1 MNGLILINKPKGPT
15 SNTVSVWV
23 REILGE
29 KTGHCGTLDPNVSG
43 VLPILIGKGIKL
55 LEYLQI
61 HDKEYI
67 CLMKMDHKVDKEK
80 LNEALKSFVGEI
92 YQTPP
97 LHAAV
102 SRVTRTRK
110 IYSIE
115 LLETIGKRALFRIE
129 CQHGTYVRKLVE
141 DLGHVLGTK
150 AAMEELRRTKVGEF
164 TEQECVSLVQLKDAY
179 ALSKEKPGLLNGIIK
194 PLEYAVKSWPR
205 AYVKEKA
212 AENIIKGAD
221 LMAPGLERVEGQ
233 FNKGGILAIMSGDRL
248 IAVGKA
254 LFDSKNIINQKR
266 NPIVKL
272 EKVLVLAELA
282 KR

>member
-29 KTGHCGTLDPNVSG
+29 KSGHCGTLDPNVSG
-43 VLPILIGKGIKL
+43 VLPILVGKGIKL

-67 CLMKMDHKVDKEK
+67 CLMKIGKKIDDDRLK
-80 LNEALKSFVGEI
+80 EALKSFIGPI
-92 YQTPP
+92 YQKPP
-97 LHAAV
+97 LHSAV
-102 SRVTRTRK
+102 SKATRIRK
-110 IYSIE
+110 IYAIE
-115 LLETIGKRALFRIE
+115 LLEVVGRRALLRIE

-150 AAMEELRRTKVGEF
+150 TSMDELRRTRVGSF
-164 TEQECVSLVQLKDAY
+164 TEQECVSLTQLKDAY
-179 ALSKEKPGLLNGIIK
+179 ALREERPGLLEQIIK
-194 PLEYAVKSWPR
+194 PLEYAIASWPKV
-205 AYVKEKA
+205 YVKELA
-212 AENIIKGAD
+212 AKNIIKGAT
-221 LMAPGLERVEGQ
+221 LMAPGLEKVSGQ
-233 FNKGGILAIMSGDRL
+233 FGKGDVLAIMEKDRM

-272 EKVLVLAELA
+272 EKVLV
-282 KR
+282 

>member
-1 MNGLILINKPKGPT
+1 MNGLILINKSKGPT

-43 VLPILIGKGIKL
+43 VLPILVGKGIKL

-67 CLMKMDHKVDKEK
+67 CLMKLGKKIEEDRLK
-80 LNEALKSFVGEI
+80 EALKSFIGPI
-92 YQTPP
+92 YQKPP
-97 LHAAV
+97 LQSAV
-102 SRVTRTRK
+102 SKATRVRK
-110 IYSIE
+110 IYAIE
-115 LLETIGKRALFRIE
+115 LLETMGRRALVRIE

-150 AAMEELRRTKVGEF
+150 TIMEELRRTRVGSF
-164 TEQECVSLVQLKDAY
+164 TEQECVSLTQLKDAY
-179 ALSKEKPGLLNGIIK
+179 ALREEKPKLLEQIIR
-194 PLEYAVKSWPR
+194 PLEYAVSNWPK
-205 AYVKEKA
+205 AYVKELA
-212 AENIIKGAD
+212 AKNIVKGAD
-221 LMAPGLERVEGQ
+221 LMAPGLEKTGGRFG
-233 FNKGGILAIMSGDRL
+233 KGDVLAIMERDRL

-266 NPIVKL
+266 GPIVSL
-272 EKVLVLAELA
+272 EKVLV
-282 KR
+282 

>member
-55 LEYLQI
+55 LEYLQV

-67 CLMKMDHKVDKEK
+67 CLMKLGKKIEEDGLK
-80 LNEALKSFVGEI
+80 EALKSFIGPV
-92 YQTPP
+92 YQKPP
-97 LHAAV
+97 LYSAV
-102 SRVTRTRK
+102 SKATRVRK
-110 IYSIE
+110 IYAIE
-115 LLETIGKRALFRIE
+115 LLETMGRRALVRIE

-150 AAMEELRRTKVGEF
+150 TIMEELRRTRVGSF
-164 TEQECVSLVQLKDAY
+164 TEQECVSLTQLKDAY
-179 ALSKEKPGLLNGIIK
+179 ALREEKPKLLEQIIR
-194 PLEYAVKSWPR
+194 PLEYAVSNWPK
-205 AYVKEKA
+205 AYVKELA
-212 AENIIKGAD
+212 AKNIVKGAD
-221 LMAPGLERVEGQ
+221 LMAPGLEKTGGRFG
-233 FNKGGILAIMSGDRL
+233 KGDVLAIMERDRL

-266 NPIVKL
+266 GPIVSL
-272 EKVLVLAELA
+272 EKVLV
-282 KR
+282 

>member
-1 MNGLILINKPKGPT
+1 MNGLVLINKPKGPT

-61 HDKEYI
+61 HDKEYV
-67 CLMKMDHKVDKEK
+67 CLMKMSQKIEDDRLRET
-80 LNEALKSFVGEI
+80 LKSFVGEI

-97 LHAAV
+97 LHSAV
-102 SRVTRTRK
+102 SKATRKRK
-110 IYSIE
+110 IYAIE
-115 LLETIGKRALFRIE
+115 LLEATGKRALFRIE

-150 AAMEELRRTKVGEF
+150 TAMEELRRTKVGEF
-164 TEQECVSLVQLKDAY
+164 TEQECVSLTQLKDAC
-179 ALSKEKPGLLNGIIK
+179 ALSKEKPGLLNEIIR
-194 PLEYAVKSWPR
+194 PLEFAVKNW
-205 AYVKEKA
+205 AKVYVKEKA
-212 AENIIKGAD
+212 AENIVKGAD
-221 LMAPGLERVEGQ
+221 LMAPGLERIEGA
-233 FNKGGILAIMSGDRL
+233 FGKKDVLAIMSGDRL

-254 LFDSKNIINQKR
+254 LFDSRNIINQKR

-272 EKVLVLAELA
+272 EKVLV
-282 KR
+282 

>member
-1 MNGLILINKPKGPT
+1 MNGLVLINKPKGPT

-23 REILGE
+23 REILNE

-67 CLMKMDHKVDKEK
+67 CLMKLDQKVDEDK
-80 LNEALKSFVGEI
+80 LKEALKSFVGEI

-97 LHAAV
+97 LHSAV
-102 SRVTRTRK
+102 SKVTRKRK
-110 IYSIE
+110 IYAIE
-115 LLETIGKRALFRIE
+115 LLEATGKHALFRIE
-129 CQHGTYVRKLVE
+129 CQHGTYVRKLIE

-150 AAMEELRRTKVGEF
+150 TTMEELRRTRVGEF
-164 TEQECVSLVQLKDAY
+164 TEQECISLVQLKDAF
-179 ALSKEKPGLLNGIIK
+179 ALSKEKPALLSQIIK
-194 PLEYAVKSWPR
+194 PLEYAVKNWPKV
-205 AYVKEKA
+205 YVKEKA
-212 AENIIKGAD
+212 AENIVKGAD
-221 LMAPGLERVEGQ
+221 LMAPGLERIEGA
-233 FNKGGILAIMSGDRL
+233 FGRNDILAIMSGERL

-272 EKVLVLAELA
+272 EKVLV
-282 KR
+282 